1 MTSGS
6 YRVQVAV
13 DLLKK
18 HEIENIIFSPGS
30 RNAPLVIGFNGD
42 EYFHTKS
49 LVDERSAA
57 FFALGMAQQI
67 RKPVVLCS
75 TSGSAVLNYAPAI
88 AEAFY
93 QKIPLIIIT
102 ADRPPEWI
110 DHGEGQSMRQ
120 YKVYENYI
128 AESFNLPML
137 DHPDALWQTGVMINE
152 AVHISNQQSKPVHIN
167 FPFREPLYETVNK
180 ATKSQ
185 KKIIHHQTHQ
195 LLNKDEMLGLKKSWY
210 NSNKKMII
218 CGSMNSNKELNHLL
232 REINKDSSVSVLTET
247 TSNLY
252 DDLFIGCIDRT
263 LERVNDHSFYPEIVI
278 TIGNSIISKKLKK
291 ILRKNKPIEHW
302 HIEKTNRAQDIFTS
316 LTNFIPLEPDLFF
329 SDFMLNYQKKENSN
343 FSNLWYNEFKKG
355 EENHKNYLSN
365 CRWSDLKVHELIQ
378 EKIST
383 QKLNLQMGNSTSV
396 RYVQLFKHLE
406 MVKYNSNR
414 GISGIDGSSSTAS
427 GAASINK
434 ENTVLLT
441 GDLGFIYDQNA
452 LWNNN
457 LSKKLKIIV
466 INNQGGGIF
475 KIIPGPSKT
484 PYLNEFFETSH
495 NLNIEK
501 ISSGFGVNYKKVD
514 NIKEAESAIEDLLAS
529 NHSEILELFTG
540 NVNNEE
546 ILFEYFDNIKK

>member
-6 YRVQVAV
+6 YRVQVV
-13 DLLKK
+13 VNLLKK

-42 EYFHTKS
+42 NYFQTKS

-67 RKPVVLCS
+67 QKPVVLCS
-75 TSGSAVLNYAPAI
+75 TSGSSVLNYAPAI

-137 DHPDALWQTGVMINE
+137 DHPDALWQTGVMVNE
-152 AVHISNQQSKPVHIN
+152 AVHISSLNSKPVHIN
-167 FPFREPLYETVNK
+167 FPFREPLYETVDI
-180 ATKSQ
+180 ATKTQ
-185 KKIIHHQTHQ
+185 KKITHHKTHQ
-195 LLNKDEMLGLKKSWY
+195 SLDVKEMLSLKNSWN

-218 CGSMNSNKELNHLL
+218 CGSMNPNKELNRILT
-232 REINKDSSVSVLTET
+232 EINKDSSVSVLTET

-252 DDLFIGCIDRT
+252 DKQFICCIDRT
-263 LERVNDHSFYPEIVI
+263 LERINDNSFYPEIVI
-278 TIGNSIISKKLKK
+278 TIGSSIISKKLKK
-291 ILRKNKPIEHW
+291 ILRKNRPDEHW

-316 LTNFIPLEPDLFF
+316 LTNFIPLEPKLFF
-329 SDFMLNYQKKENSN
+329 ADFIIDYQKKENSN
-343 FSNLWYNEFKKG
+343 FSKLWY
-355 EENHKNYLSN
+355 EEYEKSEKNHKNYLAN
-365 CRWSDLKVHELIQ
+365 CSWSDLKAHELIQ
-378 EKIST
+378 DKISNYN
-383 QKLNLQMGNSTSV
+383 LNLQMGNSASV
-396 RYVQLFKHLE
+396 RYIQLFKHLE
-406 MVKYNSNR
+406 KVKYNSNR
-414 GISGIDGSSSTAS
+414 GISGIDGSSSTAA
-427 GAASINK
+427 GAASVNNK
-434 ENTVLLT
+434 KTILIT
-441 GDLGFIYDQNA
+441 GDLSFIYDQNA
-452 LWNNN
+452 LWNND
-457 LSKKLKIIV
+457 LSKNLKIIV

-495 NLNIEK
+495 DLNIDK
-501 ISSGFGVNYKKVD
+501 ISSGFGINYKKVD
-514 NIKEAESAIEDLLAS
+514 SIKEAKSAIERLIVS
-529 NHSEILELFTG
+529 NRSEILEFFTG

>member
-6 YRVQVAV
+6 YRVQVVV

-42 EYFHTKS
+42 DYFQTKS

-67 RKPVVLCS
+67 QKPVVLCS
-75 TSGSAVLNYAPAI
+75 TSGSSVLNYAPAI

-137 DHPDALWQTGVMINE
+137 DHPDALWQTGVMVNE
-152 AVHISNQQSKPVHIN
+152 AVHISNLQSKPVHIN

-180 ATKSQ
+180 ATKTQ
-185 KKIIHHQTHQ
+185 KKITHHQSHQ
-195 LLNKDEMLGLKKSWY
+195 SLNKKEMLGLKNSWN

-218 CGSMNSNKELNHLL
+218 CGSMNPNNKLNGLL
-232 REINKDSSVSVLTET
+232 TEINKDSSVSVLTET

-252 DDLFIGCIDRT
+252 DEQFISCIDRT
-263 LERVNDHSFYPEIVI
+263 LERVNDSSFYPEIVI

-291 ILRKNKPIEHW
+291 ILRKNKPVEHW

-316 LTNFIPLEPDLFF
+316 LTNFIPLEPESFF
-329 SDFMLNYQKKENSN
+329 SDFIMDYQKKENSN
-343 FSNLWYNEFKKG
+343 FSNIWYNEYVKS
-355 EENHKNYLSN
+355 EENHKNYLAN
-365 CRWSDLKVHELIQ
+365 CSWSDLKVHELIQ
-378 EKIST
+378 DKISN
-383 QKLNLQMGNSTSV
+383 QNLNLQMGNSTSV
-396 RYVQLFKHLE
+396 RYVQLFKHLKK
-406 MVKYNSNR
+406 VKYNSNR
-414 GISGIDGSSSTAS
+414 GVSGIDGSSSTAA
-427 GAASINK
+427 GAAIINK

-441 GDLGFIYDQNA
+441 GDLSFIYDQNA
-452 LWNNN
+452 LWNKN
-457 LSKKLKIIV
+457 LSKNLKIIV

-475 KIIPGPSKT
+475 KIIPGPSNT

-501 ISSGFGVNYKKVD
+501 ISSGFGINYKKVD
-514 NIKEAESAIEDLLAS
+514 NVKDAESAIEDLIAS
-529 NHSEILELFTG
+529 DRAEILEFFTG
-540 NVNNEE
+540 NENNEV
-546 ILFEYFDNIKK
+546 ILQEYFDNIKK

>member
-6 YRVQVAV
+6 YRVQVVV

-42 EYFHTKS
+42 DYFQTKS

-67 RKPVVLCS
+67 QKPVVLCS
-75 TSGSAVLNYAPAI
+75 TSGSSVLNYAPAI

-137 DHPDALWQTGVMINE
+137 DHPDALWQTGVMVNE
-152 AVHISNQQSKPVHIN
+152 AVHISNLQSKPVHIN

-180 ATKSQ
+180 ATKTQ
-185 KKIIHHQTHQ
+185 KKITHHQSHQ
-195 LLNKDEMLGLKKSWY
+195 SLNKKEMLGLKNSWN

-218 CGSMNSNKELNHLL
+218 CGSMNPNNKLNGLL
-232 REINKDSSVSVLTET
+232 TEINKDSSVSVLTET

-252 DDLFIGCIDRT
+252 DEQFISCIDRT
-263 LERVNDHSFYPEIVI
+263 LERVNDSSFYPEIVI

-291 ILRKNKPIEHW
+291 ILRKNKPVEHW

-316 LTNFIPLEPDLFF
+316 LTNFIPLEPESFF
-329 SDFMLNYQKKENSN
+329 SDFIMDYQKKENSN
-343 FSNLWYNEFKKG
+343 FSNIWYNEYVKS
-355 EENHKNYLSN
+355 EENHKNYLAN
-365 CRWSDLKVHELIQ
+365 CSWSDLKVHELIQ
-378 EKIST
+378 DKISN
-383 QKLNLQMGNSTSV
+383 QNLNLQMGNSTSV
-396 RYVQLFKHLE
+396 RYVQLFKHLKK
-406 MVKYNSNR
+406 VKYNSNR
-414 GISGIDGSSSTAS
+414 GVSGIDGSSSTAA
-427 GAASINK
+427 GAAIINK

-441 GDLGFIYDQNA
+441 GDLSFIYDQNA
-452 LWNNN
+452 LWNKN
-457 LSKKLKIIV
+457 LSKNLKIIV

-475 KIIPGPSKT
+475 KIIPGPSNT

-501 ISSGFGVNYKKVD
+501 ISSGFGINYKKVD
-514 NIKEAESAIEDLLAS
+514 NVKDAESAIEDLIAS
-529 NHSEILELFTG
+529 DRAEILEFFTG
-540 NVNNEE
+540 NVNNEV
-546 ILFEYFDNIKK
+546 ILHEYFDKIKK

>member
-6 YRVQVAV
+6 YRVQVVV

-42 EYFHTKS
+42 EYFQTKS

-67 RKPVVLCS
+67 QKPVVLCS
-75 TSGSAVLNYAPAI
+75 TSGSSVLNYAPAI

-137 DHPDALWQTGVMINE
+137 DHPDALWQTGVMVNE
-152 AVHISNQQSKPVHIN
+152 AVHISNLQNKPVHIN
-167 FPFREPLYETVNK
+167 FPFREPLYETVK
-180 ATKSQ
+180 KTTKTQ
-185 KKIIHHQTHQ
+185 KKITHHQTHQ
-195 LLNKDEMLGLKKSWY
+195 FLNKKEMLGLKNSWN
-210 NSNKKMII
+210 NSDKKMII
-218 CGSMNSNKELNHLL
+218 CGSMNPNNKLNGLL
-232 REINKDSSVSVLTET
+232 TEINKDSSVSVLTET

-252 DDLFIGCIDRT
+252 DEQFISCIDRT
-263 LERVNDHSFYPEIVI
+263 LERVNDSSFYPEIVI

-291 ILRKNKPIEHW
+291 ILRKNKPVEHW

-316 LTNFIPLEPDLFF
+316 LTNFIPLDPESFF
-329 SDFMLNYQKKENSN
+329 SDFIMDYQKKENSN
-343 FSNLWYNEFKKG
+343 FSNIWYKEFKKS
-355 EENHKNYLSN
+355 EENHKNYLAN
-365 CRWSDLKVHELIQ
+365 CCWSDLKVHELIQ
-378 EKIST
+378 DKISNHN
-383 QKLNLQMGNSTSV
+383 LNLQMGNSTSV

-406 MVKYNSNR
+406 KVKYNSNR
-414 GISGIDGSSSTAS
+414 GISGIDGSSSTAA
-427 GAASINK
+427 GAAIVNK

-441 GDLGFIYDQNA
+441 GDLSFIYDQNA
-452 LWNNN
+452 LWNND
-457 LSKKLKIIV
+457 LSKNLKIII

-475 KIIPGPSKT
+475 KIIPGPSNT
-484 PYLNEFFETSH
+484 PYLDDFFETSH
-495 NLNIEK
+495 NLNIDK
-501 ISSGFGVNYKKVD
+501 ISSGFGINYKKVD
-514 NIKEAESAIEDLLAS
+514 NIKDAESAIESLIES
-529 NHSEILELFTG
+529 NQSEILEFFTG